1 MPNDLSL
8 YRAHF
13 WWEKWPVAKG
23 LKKREG
29 KRVEKSSQRMKR
41 RGYPNSVAS

>member
-8 YRAHF
+8 YRAF
-13 WWEKWPVAKG
+13 SPGEMAKG

-29 KRVEKSSQRMKR
+29 KRVEKSSQRMER